1 MREINI
7 AKVLARKRKEKG
19 MTQED
24 VSNFIGVSKA
34 SVSKW
39 ETGQSYPDI
48 TMLPLLASFFNTTID
63 DLMDYQPQLE
73 PDDIRKLCD
82 QLSRAF
88 DSQPWDEALNQ
99 CREITKKYSACFP
112 LLKKVGMLILNHS
125 TLLQDVSEMNALIQE
140 AKRLFVRVKEESDD
154 IELIHQAVYLEA
166 SCCMALGD
174 PNKALDLLGEMNP
187 PLMPVEWIKSYAYQ
201 MLGNTDSSKAFLQ
214 MGMYRHV
221 VTLFGLM
228 ISYLMTSADHIKTF
242 EEIYRRALALA
253 EAFDF
258 KHLNPN
264 LYANLFLTAA
274 LGYTTQGD
282 KEQALDNLK
291 RFTEL
296 AARHQKLTA
305 AGGDSFFDLIH
316 DQLAEWGSGMWFMGN
331 TQHQRKKMYEMIANH
346 PELSA
351 FVDDPRFK
359 KVLEKLIC
367 NVWGEFR

>member
-7 AKVLARKRKEKG
+7 AEVLARKRREKG

-63 DLMDYQPQLE
+63 DLMDYRPQLE

-88 DSQPWDEALNQ
+88 DSQPLDEALNQ
-99 CREITKKYSACFP
+99 CREITKKYCACFP

-201 MLGNTDSSKAFLQ
+201 MLGNTDSSKAFLE

-242 EEIYRRALALA
+242 EEIYRRALAIA

-274 LGYTTQGD
+274 LGYTTIGD

-331 TQHQRKKMYEMIANH
+331 TQQQRKKMYEMIANH

-351 FVDDPRFK
+351 FLDDPRFK